1 MRDRQRAP
9 AQIFGVIGLGRF
21 GSALAST
28 LAEEGKDVLALDRDE
43 TKIKRALEY
52 ASEAIVV
59 HSLDKKTLE
68 ECGIQNCDTVIV
80 CIGSEI
86 DTSILT
92 TLNIISL
99 GIPRV
104 IAKAVSYEQGL
115 VLEKIGAQVVY
126 PEHDR
131 AVRLAHQLVSSRILD
146 YISLSDDIDISEIKL
161 GHRVHGKTV
170 LEADLRKKFGVNI
183 IALKHANGGGTT
195 IEISPTTKL
204 TAGDSLVVVGGHE
217 NINHLELFL
226 SKE

>member
-1 MRDRQRAP
+1 MKKKERESG
-9 AQIFGVIGLGRF
+9 QIFGVIGLGRF

-43 TKIKRALEY
+43 NKIRQATEY
-52 ASEAIVV
+52 ASEAMVV

-68 ECGIQNCDTVIV
+68 ECGVQNCDTVIV

-92 TLNIISL
+92 TLNVISL

-104 IAKAVSYEQGL
+104 ISKAVSYEQGL
-115 VLEKIGAQVVY
+115 VLEKIGAEVVY

-131 AVRLAHQLVSSRILD
+131 AVRLAHQLVSSRILE
-146 YISLSDDIDISEIKL
+146 YISLSDDIDISELKL
-161 GHRVHGKTV
+161 TSRVHGKTV

-183 IALKHANGGGTT
+183 IALEHANGGGTT
-195 IEISPTTKL
+195 IEISPQTL
-204 TAGDSLVVVGGHE
+204 LEEGDSLVVVGGRD
-217 NINHLELFL
+217 NIHRLELFL